1 MAFSD
6 LDLDKM
12 QVEKSSPLFSSS
24 TQQEQKKEPPT
35 RAGETQTSGWQ
46 GHCVG
51 MGERQEK
58 LGSL

>member
-12 QVEKSSPLFSSS
+12 QVERSSPLRSSW

-35 RAGETQTSGWQ
+35 WAGSSRGDGGAPGKAGVTLE
-46 GHCVG
+46 
-51 MGERQEK
+51 
-58 LGSL
+58 L